1 VSQPAARA
9 VDQMLRR
16 LVPALTALAA
26 AALDLLPL
34 PSTAPQSLAPFAT
47 VCVFAYWTL
56 FRPELMTPLATF
68 AVGLVLDAAGGLPP
82 GLTPLALLLARSA
95 LLTGQRFLVA
105 QPFPVLWGCFV
116 LTALAV
122 ELLRWS
128 FACAYWGRLLPVQ
141 PVLFQTCLTVAFYP
155 LVVAFLSRLD
165 QHLVRPVAHHAARS

>member
-1 VSQPAARA
+1 MSLPAARA
-9 VDQMLRR
+9 VDQLLRR
-16 LVPALTALAA
+16 LVPVLTALAA
-26 AALDLLPL
+26 VTFDLLPL

-68 AVGLVLDAAGGLPP
+68 AVGLALDAAGGLPP
-82 GLTPLALLLARSA
+82 GLTPLALLIARSA

-116 LTALAV
+116 LVALAV

-128 FACAYWGRLLPVQ
+128 FACAYWGRLLPVE
-141 PVLFQTCLTVAFYP
+141 PVLFQSCLTVAFFP
-155 LVVAFLSRLD
+155 VASAVLSRLD
-165 QHLVRPVAHHAARS
+165 QHLVRPVVAHAARS